1 MALFSLLPVC
11 MTPYNGYI
19 RKPSQA
25 LGREENRMLD
35 DIIEIVVELFF
46 EILVELVPEVPR
58 PLRIFL
64 TCLMLV
70 GLFGGSGLLIGLGIA
85 NETGWMIGLGG
96 AILFATIIW
105 FVYLIHKYRRE
116 QRLLGEC

>member
-1 MALFSLLPVC
+1 
-11 MTPYNGYI
+11 
-19 RKPSQA
+19 
-25 LGREENRMLD
+25 MLD
-35 DIIEIVVELFF
+35 DIIEIVLELFF

-64 TCLMLV
+64 TCLLLV

>member
-1 MALFSLLPVC
+1 
-11 MTPYNGYI
+11 
-19 RKPSQA
+19 
-25 LGREENRMLD
+25 MLD
-35 DIIEIVVELFF
+35 DIIEIVLELFF
-46 EILVELVPEVPR
+46 DILVELIPELPR

-70 GLFGGSGLLIGLGIA
+70 GLFGGSGLLIGFGIV

-96 AILFATIIW
+96 AILIATIIW